1 MTEEAFSRGI
11 VAQFLLR
18 SVESLV
24 IHALAVVRPPAAR
37 TDYSQGK
44 SGSR

>member
-18 SVESLV
+18 SVESLGGCE
-24 IHALAVVRPPAAR
+24 AA
-37 TDYSQGK
+37 G
-44 SGSR
+44 G